1 MHEAHL
7 LHLIEGC
14 RQGKSAAEEALFR
27 RFAPRVLSIARRYA
41 TDEPQAL
48 DFVQECFVL
57 VFEKIDRYDSGRG
70 DFEPW
75 LHRLSV
81 NVILQILRKNKSTQP
96 TVELPPELPDGDLWE
111 TETEAIDPARILEA
125 VRELPRGYREVFNL
139 SVFEDWP
146 HRDIAETLGITES
159 SSRSQLARAKQWL
172 KHKLTQAT
180 RHYEQGLV

>member
-1 MHEAHL
+1 MHEAQL

-14 RQGKSAAEEALFR
+14 RQGKPAAEEALFR

-57 VFEKIDRYDSGRG
+57 VFEKIGSYDAQRG

-75 LHRLSV
+75 LHRLCV
-81 NVILQILRKNKSTQP
+81 NVILQILRKNKAKQP

-111 TETEAIDPARILEA
+111 AETEAFDPEQILEA
-125 VRELPRGYREVFNL
+125 VRQLPRGYREVFNL
-139 SVFEDWP
+139 SVFEEWS
-146 HRDIAETLGITES
+146 HRDIADILNITES
-159 SSRSQLARAKQWL
+159 SSRSQLARAKRWL
-172 KHKLTQAT
+172 KHKLIPAT

>member
-14 RQGKSAAEEALFR
+14 RQGKAAAEEALFR

-57 VFEKIDRYDSGRG
+57 VFEKINRYDPQRG
-70 DFEPW
+70 AFEPW

-81 NVILQILRKNKSTQP
+81 NVILQILRKNKATQP

-111 TETEAIDPARILEA
+111 LESDMLDAEKILEA
-125 VRELPRGYREVFNL
+125 VRQLPPGYREVFNL
-139 SVFEDWP
+139 SVFEEWS
-146 HRDIAETLGITES
+146 HRDIAETLAITES

-180 RHYEQGLV
+180 RHHEQGLV